1 MAADLSQEWIL
12 MKTRIALYTSLSLL
26 LTACA
31 GPVSE
36 PARDDTP
43 EAPAL
48 TKSGTPPRP
57 AGATA
62 PKPAAPESVPPR
74 PKPPESLSGELLY
87 YLLAAELAGQRGRLD
102 IAVPYYLKAA
112 ELSRDPKV
120 VERATRIAVYA
131 RDDASALAAARL
143 WVELK
148 PDNPEAHQVLAAL
161 LLRAGKV
168 DEAIPHLE
176 RVLGH
181 DGQNGRNGYMLITSL
196 LSKEK
201 DKQVAM
207 AAMEKL
213 IEKRRQSPEALLA
226 YARLGMLVGSL
237 HKAEQAIDQ
246 ALALRPDWPEALI
259 LKANILLR
267 EGKNQEALVFL
278 KDTVEEYPDNV
289 ALRLVYAR
297 KLVDEKQYEAAREQ
311 FEILLDYKPDAP
323 DALYALGLLNL
334 QTRRPD
340 EARHYF
346 ERLIELGQ
354 RVDESYYYL
363 GQAAEMRKQTDE
375 AIRYYSEVR
384 KGEHYVDAE
393 IRIAVLLA
401 EQGDIEAARER
412 LQNVSAA
419 TLDIELR
426 LFLAEGEI
434 LVKADRLQEA
444 LEVYNMALQQMPD
457 NADLLYA
464 RALVNEKLDNIDA
477 AVADL
482 QRIVEKDPDNPQA
495 LNALGYTLV
504 DRTGR
509 VKEGLV
515 YIEKALKLKPDDP
528 AILDSMGWALYRLGR
543 HREALRYLQ
552 QAFDKLNDPE
562 IAAHLGEVLWVQGD
576 QEQAR
581 KVWEKALQET
591 PRDKVLLNVI
601 QRFAQ

>member
-1 MAADLSQEWIL
+1 
-12 MKTRIALYTSLSLL
+12 MKTQIALYISLSLL
-26 LTACA
+26 LTGCA
-31 GPVSE
+31 GPLSGPGSE

-43 EAPAL
+43 ETPAL
-48 TKSGTPPRP
+48 TKSGTPSRP
-57 AGATA
+57 AAA
-62 PKPAAPESVPPR
+62 PIQKTPAPESAPPAA
-74 PKPPESLSGELLY
+74 KPPESLSGELLY

-112 ELSRDPKV
+112 ELSRDPEV

-161 LLRAGKV
+161 LLRTGEV

-176 RVLGH
+176 RVLSH

-207 AAMEKL
+207 AAMERL
-213 IEKRRQSPEALLA
+213 IEKRRQSPEALYA
-226 YARLGMLVGSL
+226 YARLGLLVGSL
-237 HKAEQAIDQ
+237 RKAEQAIDQ

-259 LKANILLR
+259 LKAQILLR
-267 EGKNQEALVFL
+267 EGKHREALAFL
-278 KDTVEEYPDNV
+278 KDTVEEHPDNV

-311 FEILLDYKPDAP
+311 FEILLDYQPDAP

-334 QTRRPD
+334 QTRRPE
-340 EARHYF
+340 EAQHNF

-363 GQAAEMRKQTDE
+363 GQAAEMRKQTEE
-375 AIRYYSEVR
+375 AIRYDREVR
-384 KGEHYVDAE
+384 KGQHYVDAE

-412 LQNVSAA
+412 LQNVSAT
-419 TLDIELR
+419 TLDTELR

-434 LVKADRLQEA
+434 LVQAGRLEEA
-444 LEVYNMALQQMPD
+444 LEVYNMALQQMPG

-482 QRIVEKDPDNPQA
+482 QRIVDKNPDNPQA

-504 DRTGR
+504 DRAGR
-509 VKEGLV
+509 VNEGLI

-528 AILDSMGWALYRLGR
+528 AIMDSMGWALYRLGR

-581 KVWEKALQET
+581 KIWEKALRET
-591 PRDKVLLNVI
+591 PNDKVLLNVI

>member
-1 MAADLSQEWIL
+1 
-12 MKTRIALYTSLSLL
+12 MKIQFVLYASLGLL
-26 LTACA
+26 LAACA
-31 GPVSE
+31 GPG
-36 PARDDTP
+36 P
-43 EAPAL
+43 ESA
-48 TKSGTPPRP
+48 
-57 AGATA
+57 AGPGKT
-62 PKPAAPESVPPR
+62 PAAPAQSSPAPAASVPPPAAKTQDEAETGIETGPAR
-74 PKPPESLSGELLY
+74 PSLSGELLY

-112 ELSRDPKV
+112 QLSRDPEV

-143 WVELK
+143 WAELR
-148 PDNPEAHQVLAAL
+148 PEDAEAQQVLAAL

-176 RVLGH
+176 RVLSQ
-181 DGQNGRNGYMLITSL
+181 DGQNGHTGYMLITSL

-207 AAMEKL
+207 QAMQKL
-213 IEKRRQSPEALLA
+213 IATRRDRPEALYA

-237 HKAEQAIDQ
+237 HEAEQAIDE
-246 ALALRPDWPEALI
+246 ALTLKPDWTEALV

-267 EGKNQEALVFL
+267 QGKDQEALGFL
-278 KDTVEEYPDNV
+278 RQAVEDHPDAI
-289 ALRLVYAR
+289 ALRLIYAR

-311 FEILLDYKPDAP
+311 FEILLEHKPDAP

-334 QTRRPD
+334 QMHQPDAARP
-340 EARHYF
+340 YF
-346 ERLIELGQ
+346 ERLIELGK
-354 RVDESYYYL
+354 RVEEAWFYL
-363 GQAAEMRKQTDE
+363 GQAAEMRKQPEE
-375 AIRYYSEVR
+375 AMRYYSEVR

-401 EQGDIEAARER
+401 EQGDIDAARER
-412 LQNVSAA
+412 LQNVSAT
-419 TLDIELR
+419 TLDTELR

-434 LVKADRLQEA
+434 LVKADRLSEA
-444 LEVYNMALQQMPD
+444 LEVYNMALQQIPD
-457 NADLLYA
+457 NPDLLYA
-464 RALVNEKLDNIDA
+464 RALVYEKLDRIDA

-482 QRIVEKDPDNPQA
+482 ERIVAKAPDNPQA

-504 DRTGR
+504 DKTDRIE
-509 VKEGLV
+509 EGLA
-515 YIEKALKLKPDDP
+515 YIEKALKLKPDDA
-528 AILDSMGWALYRLGR
+528 AILDSKGWALYRLGR

-562 IAAHLGEVLWVQGD
+562 IAAHLGEVLWVLGD
-576 QEQAR
+576 RDRAR
-581 KVWEKALQET
+581 KVWEKARRET
-591 PRDKVLLNVI
+591 PHDKVLLNVI